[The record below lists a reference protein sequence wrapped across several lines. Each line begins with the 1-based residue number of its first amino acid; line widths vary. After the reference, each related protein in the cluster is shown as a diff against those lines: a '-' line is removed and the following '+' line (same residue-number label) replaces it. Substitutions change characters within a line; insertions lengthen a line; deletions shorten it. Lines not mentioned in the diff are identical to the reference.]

1 MIYTYH
7 AAALCSIG
15 NLHIVNPVLMD
26 KMRRQVYHDP
36 YIASRSLSHFIKDES
51 FQVDNPSLLCPF
63 IGIKE
68 FERTFCKTGGY

>member
-1 MIYTYH
+1 MVYTYH

-26 KMRRQVYHDP
+26 KMRRQVYRDP
-36 YIASRSLSHFIKDES
+36 SIASRSLSHFKDGS

-63 IGIKE
+63 IEIRE
-68 FERTFCKTGGY
+68 FERIFRKTGGY